1 MNTKFS
7 YIFFMIL
14 LLLLIII
21 SNVIK
26 IYTKNHVDTFAVI
39 SIIISLILLL
49 LVIKNS
55 FISKKKTSNI
65 EYSNEKATKI
75 FVAEERYKKLLD
87 LSPVGIFLN
96 TEGKIIYGNTKLL
109 ELLGYLDI
117 EEVKGRPATD
127 FIHPD
132 YQGLA
137 KERIMYALQNVGTKI
152 EPLEEKFIKKDSS
165 VIDVIVVSSS
175 IIYNKK
181 PTIQGYIFDITKK
194 LQLENELKIRNQ
206 ELINHQQEL
215 IEARN
220 KALTADKL
228 KSAFLANMSH
238 EIRTP
243 MNSIIGF
250 SSLLILNTESKEDR
264 QYANMI
270 NDSCNTLLRL
280 IEDIIDISKIEA
292 GQLSIIKN
300 NHNIND
306 IITELHYKFNSTYN
320 NNKNLSFKATIPDN
334 HNNPMMYTDAT
345 RLNQILS
352 NLLSNAFKYT
362 EKGEIEFGY
371 KILSS
376 EKKEE
381 IEFFVKDTGI
391 GIDKNDLDIIFD
403 RFIRVAR
410 SESRMYSG
418 TGIGLS
424 IVKNLT
430 NMLGGSIKVISKLE
444 EGSSFYVKFPLQKN

>member
-1 MNTKFS
+1 
-7 YIFFMIL
+7 MIL
-14 LLLLIII
+14 MLLFMII
-21 SNVIK
+21 SNAIK
-26 IYTKNHVDTFAVI
+26 IYSKNNFDTLTVI
-39 SIIISLILLL
+39 SILFSFILLF
-49 LVIKNS
+49 LVIKEKP
-55 FISKKKTSNI
+55 IIKKILNNKDTPIYVIDNK
-65 EYSNEKATKI
+65 YQ
-75 FVAEERYKKLLD
+75 KLLD
-87 LSPVGIFLN
+87 LSPVGVFLN
-96 TEGKIIYGNTKLL
+96 QKGKIIYSSPKLI
-109 ELLGYLDI
+109 ELLGYSNL
-117 EEVKGRPATD
+117 EEIKGRLATD

-132 YQGLA
+132 YQEVAL
-137 KERIMYALQNVGTKI
+137 KRMIPALQNIGTKI
-152 EPLEEKFIKKDSS
+152 EPLNEKFIKKDGSI
-165 VIDVIVVSSS
+165 IDVIVVSSS
-175 IIYNKK
+175 IIYMKK
-181 PTIQGYIFDITKK
+181 PTIQGYVFDITKISK
-194 LQLENELKIRNQ
+194 LENELKIRNQ
-206 ELINHQQEL
+206 KLTEQQEEL

-220 KALTADKL
+220 KAMTADKL

-250 SSLLILNTESKEDR
+250 SSLLIQNTTSDEDR

-292 GQLSIIKN
+292 GQLSIIRN

-320 NNKNLSFKATIPDN
+320 INKNLSFKATIPDGR
-334 HNNPMMYTDAT
+334 NNPVMYTDAT

-362 EKGEIEFGY
+362 EKGGIEFGY

-376 EKKEE
+376 GKNEE

-391 GIDKNDLDIIFD
+391 GIKKDDLDIIFD
-403 RFIRVAR
+403 RFVRVAK
-410 SESRMYSG
+410 SDSRIYSG

-424 IVKNLT
+424 IVKNLAD
-430 NMLGGSIKVISKLE
+430 MLGGSIKVISELE
-444 EGSSFYVKFPLQKN
+444 EGSSFYVKFPLQKI

>member
-1 MNTKFS
+1 
-7 YIFFMIL
+7 MIL

-117 EEVKGRPATD
+117 EKVKGRPATD

-152 EPLEEKFIKKDSS
+152 EPLEEKFIKKDGS

-181 PTIQGYIFDITKK
+181 PTIQGYIFDIT
-194 LQLENELKIRNQ
+194 I
-206 ELINHQQEL
+206 
-215 IEARN
+215 
-220 KALTADKL
+220 
-228 KSAFLANMSH
+228 
-238 EIRTP
+238 
-243 MNSIIGF
+243 
-250 SSLLILNTESKEDR
+250 
-264 QYANMI
+264 
-270 NDSCNTLLRL
+270 
-280 IEDIIDISKIEA
+280 
-292 GQLSIIKN
+292 
-300 NHNIND
+300 
-306 IITELHYKFNSTYN
+306 
-320 NNKNLSFKATIPDN
+320 
-334 HNNPMMYTDAT
+334 
-345 RLNQILS
+345 
-352 NLLSNAFKYT
+352 
-362 EKGEIEFGY
+362 
-371 KILSS
+371 
-376 EKKEE
+376 
-381 IEFFVKDTGI
+381 
-391 GIDKNDLDIIFD
+391 
-403 RFIRVAR
+403 
-410 SESRMYSG
+410 
-418 TGIGLS
+418 
-424 IVKNLT
+424 
-430 NMLGGSIKVISKLE
+430 
-444 EGSSFYVKFPLQKN
+444 